1 MKWIF
6 GSIPQN
12 QNFYDYLFMKRL
24 SKTFF
29 PIRMWVPLILHAT
42 PHRQLRRRHDNNSN
56 CTAKD
61 PVSHIT
67 CRCRRRPGNT
77 NASHPIYN
85 GPNQLAQP
93 HATDLGHSVGR
104 SALHHPLHS
113 YSLVASSS
121 SSGLS
126 VSCQSEQC
134 SCTGG
139 DALALQRRRRMHFWS
154 GLLLLL
160 SEDMGVSSE
169 PRGVGAMQASD
180 EHVFISC
187 VRPKIVCF
195 AFLLLSL
202 AKGGG
207 GGGGEGRLGLF
218 LILDST
224 VVAAGRPRSPKHIMD
239 NHCIVVPIRG
249 LLIS

>member
-1 MKWIF
+1 MDQI
-6 GSIPQN
+6 SLHNRTPQILAIRSV
-12 QNFYDYLFMKRL
+12 DRL
-24 SKTFF
+24 PTIHST
-29 PIRMWVPLILHAT
+29 PAPLS
-42 PHRQLRRRHDNNSN
+42 RRR
-56 CTAKD
+56 
-61 PVSHIT
+61 
-67 CRCRRRPGNT
+67 RRRLV
-77 NASHPIYN
+77 S
-85 GPNQLAQP
+85 
-93 HATDLGHSVGR
+93 R
-104 SALHHPLHS
+104 S
-113 YSLVASSS
+113 
-121 SSGLS
+121 LS
-126 VSCQSEQC
+126 QSEQY
-134 SCTGG
+134 SCTG

-154 GLLLLL
+154 GLLLL

-207 GGGGEGRLGLF
+207 GGGGGGRLGLF